1 MGYLVPV
8 VIIALGLVS
17 QYLIEVSAE
26 LSTATLLDA
35 EPGVDMT
42 APSIVADR
50 IVDMRPETSLNAG
63 AEPDLPDL
71 RQPAP

>member
-26 LSTATLLDA
+26 LSTASILESET
-35 EPGVDMT
+35 GVDVI

-50 IVDMRPETSLNAG
+50 VVDMRPETSLNPG
-63 AEPDLPDL
+63 AETDLPDL
-71 RQPAP
+71 RRP

>member
-26 LSTATLLDA
+26 LSTATILDA
-35 EPGVDMT
+35 ETGVDVT

-50 IVDMRPETSLNAG
+50 VVDMRPETSLNPG
-63 AEPDLPDL
+63 AETDLPDL
-71 RQPAP
+71 RQP